1 MTKENSKLLSLDVVY
16 LVFGILLIICS
27 LQSNNVLDWLLFVV
41 TTFYYIRIKI
51 YRWKKYH

>member
-1 MTKENSKLLSLDVVY
+1 MRDEKSKLLSLDVVY
-16 LVFGILLIICS
+16 VIFGTLLIICS
-27 LQSNNVLDWLLFVV
+27 LQSNNVFDWLLFIV

>member
-1 MTKENSKLLSLDVVY
+1 MTKEKNKLLSLDVVY